1 MKNTNEQN
9 KPIRK
14 PKLVLNNATKL
25 YLASK
30 EISDENVDDLFF
42 VLALFL
48 PVNKGNI
55 ILQPQTEMM
64 TFDDVESARIYSE
77 TLSKYC
83 AYNAKTQPAKM
94 AQFAIE
100 EFKQNTK

>member
-1 MKNTNEQN
+1 MKKQNEQI

-30 EISDENVDDLFF
+30 EVSDGEVDDLFF
-42 VLALFL
+42 ILALFL
-48 PVNKGNI
+48 PVNKGNFV
-55 ILQPQTEMM
+55 LQPQTEMM
-64 TFDDVESARIYSE
+64 TFDDAESARIYSE

-94 AQFAIE
+94 VQFAID